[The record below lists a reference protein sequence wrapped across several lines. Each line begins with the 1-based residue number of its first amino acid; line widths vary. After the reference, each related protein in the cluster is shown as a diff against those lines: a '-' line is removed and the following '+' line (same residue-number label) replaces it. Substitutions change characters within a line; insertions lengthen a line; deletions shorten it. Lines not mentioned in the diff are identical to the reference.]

1 MSSLGSVSQ
10 VDEALVSR
18 LRENLAS
25 RQIGHGIDRLQSS
38 ASLLQV
44 LDPQQPGACRFLG
57 HLAQWV
63 DVGFSTPA
71 DLKKILTRFETSA
84 RSDFSIRDYLYFRM
98 AQGMI
103 AMAEESADAA
113 IVHFDFI
120 AGLGEEL
127 SDPQSLA
134 IVCFWKGRCL
144 RKKGEYDE
152 ALTWTLRGRDLAL
165 ELGHTRM
172 AAVMRV
178 VESWLL
184 FQKGKAREAAN
195 ILHDVQTILEPT
207 DDYVTLG
214 NIHSSYGRIARR
226 EGRYEKAVEHFAR
239 AIEEF
244 RKRDPQH
251 PNLARSLANMALAK
265 RGIALQLRRKIDK
278 AAERRRKIA
287 PDGEMKRSSA
297 AQDRQ
302 RLQQLREEALAH
314 LDDANAIYLHHPNH
328 HGVGTAHLNSGYIYL
343 DCGDF
348 DRAEAKAALAYQLGE
363 EKRDYILMGRA
374 RVLECMIENAR
385 VDEEIGESTDPG
397 AHARRA
403 MEAIREAIELAKHTQ
418 NHRLLASAY
427 LWQGLTHCN
436 AFFDNPDA
444 GRESYDL
451 ALTWNRSNH
460 PDNMWEDLQLLKSKV
475 LRRGSIDSTL
485 KAWCQG
491 AVGDKT
497 FQQITEEFAEFII
510 PRVWEREGRKISRVA
525 ERLSISPK
533 KVRRILMRAGR
544 RKPERRE
551 SS

>member
-1 MSSLGSVSQ
+1 MSPSRTTPQ
-10 VDEALVSR
+10 VDQALVFQ
-18 LRENLAS
+18 LREDLAS
-25 RQIGHGIDRLQSS
+25 RRIGHGIATLESC
-38 ASLLQV
+38 ASCLDA
-44 LDPQQPGACRFLG
+44 LDPQQPNSARLLG

-63 DVGFSTPA
+63 DVGFSSPA
-71 DLKKILTRFETSA
+71 YLKRILSRFETSS
-84 RSDFSIRDYLYFRM
+84 RSQFSIRDYLYFRM
-98 AQGMI
+98 AQGML

-113 IVHFDFI
+113 IAHFDFV
-120 AGLGEEL
+120 ANLADEL
-127 SDPQSLA
+127 DDPQSLA
-134 IVCFWKGRCL
+134 IICFWKGRCL

-165 ELGHTRM
+165 QLGHTRM

-184 FQKGKAREAAN
+184 FQKGKSREAAN
-195 ILHDVQTILEPT
+195 ILQEVQSVLEQT
-207 DDYVTLG
+207 DDCVTLG

-226 EGRYEKAVEHFAR
+226 EGRYEKAVEHFNH

-244 RKRDPQH
+244 RKRDRQH

-278 AAERRRKIA
+278 SAERRRKA
-287 PDGEMKRSSA
+287 SPNGEMKSSSA

-302 RLQQLREEALAH
+302 LLQQLREEALAH

-328 HGVGTAHLNSGYIYL
+328 HGAGTAHLNAGYIYL
-343 DCGDF
+343 DNDNF
-348 DRAEAKAALAYQLGE
+348 DRAEAKATVAYQLGE

-374 RVLECMIENAR
+374 RVLQCMVENAR
-385 VDEEIGESTDPG
+385 VDEGIAESADPG

-403 MEAIREAIELAKHTQ
+403 LESIQEAVELAKHTQ

-436 AFFDNPDA
+436 AFFDNSDA
-444 GRESYDL
+444 ARESYDL
-451 ALTWNRSNH
+451 AVNWNRSNH
-460 PDNMWEDLQLLKSKV
+460 PDTMWEDLQLLKSKV

-485 KAWCQG
+485 RAWCQG

-525 ERLSISPK
+525 ARLSISPK
-533 KVRRILMRAGR
+533 KVRRILTRAGR
-544 RKPERRE
+544 RKPEKR
-551 SS
+551 

>member
-1 MSSLGSVSQ
+1 MSQ
-10 VDEALVSR
+10 
-18 LRENLAS
+18 LREDLAS
-25 RQIGHGIDRLQSS
+25 RRIGHGI
-38 ASLLQV
+38 ASLEACASMLDA
-44 LDPQQPGACRFLG
+44 LDPQQPGAARLLG

-63 DVGFSTPA
+63 DVGFSNPA
-71 DLKKILTRFETSA
+71 NLKKILSRFETSP
-84 RSDFSIRDYLYFRM
+84 RSHFSVRDYLYFRM
-98 AQGMI
+98 AQGML
-103 AMAEESADAA
+103 AMAEESADPA
-113 IVHFDFI
+113 IAHFDFI
-120 AGLGEEL
+120 ANLVEEL
-127 SDPQSLA
+127 DDPQSLA
-134 IVCFWKGRCL
+134 IICFWKGRCL

-165 ELGHTRM
+165 ELGHARM

-184 FQKGKAREAAN
+184 FQKGKSREAAN
-195 ILHDVQTILEPT
+195 ILREAQSVLEPT

-226 EGRYEKAVEHFAR
+226 EGRYEQAVEHFQR
-239 AIEEF
+239 AIQEYK
-244 RKRDPQH
+244 RRDPQH

-278 AAERRRKIA
+278 SAERRRKASPNGAIKN
-287 PDGEMKRSSA
+287 GSV

-302 RLQQLREEALAH
+302 LLQQLREEALAH

-343 DCGDF
+343 DNDDF
-348 DRAEAKAALAYQLGE
+348 DRAEAKAAVAYQLGE

-374 RVLECMIENAR
+374 RVLQCMIENAR
-385 VDEEIGESTDPG
+385 VDEGIAESADPG

-403 MEAIREAIELAKHTQ
+403 LESVQEAVELAKHTQ

-444 GRESYDL
+444 ARESYDL
-451 ALTWNRSNH
+451 AVSWNRSNH
-460 PDNMWEDLQLLKSKV
+460 PDNMWEDLQTLKSKV

-497 FQQITEEFAEFII
+497 FQQITDEFAEFII

-525 ERLSISPK
+525 ARLSISPK
-533 KVRRILMRAGR
+533 KVRRILTRAGR
-544 RKPERRE
+544 RKPEKR
-551 SS
+551 

>member
-1 MSSLGSVSQ
+1 MSQ
-10 VDEALVSR
+10 
-18 LRENLAS
+18 LRDDLAS
-25 RQIGHGIDRLQSS
+25 RRIGHGIASLEAR
-38 ASLLQV
+38 ASLLDA
-44 LDPQQPGACRFLG
+44 LDPQQPGAARLLG

-63 DVGFSTPA
+63 DVGFSKPEH
-71 DLKKILTRFETSA
+71 LKKILSRFETSP
-84 RSDFSIRDYLYFRM
+84 RSHFSVRDYLYFRM
-98 AQGMI
+98 AQGML
-103 AMAEESADAA
+103 AMAEESADPA
-113 IVHFDFI
+113 IAHFDFI
-120 AGLGEEL
+120 ANLAEEL
-127 SDPQSLA
+127 DDPQSLA
-134 IVCFWKGRCL
+134 IICFWKGRCL

-165 ELGHTRM
+165 ELGHAGM

-184 FQKGKAREAAN
+184 FQKGKSREAAN
-195 ILHDVQTILEPT
+195 ILHEAQSVLEPT

-226 EGRYEKAVEHFAR
+226 EGRYEQAVEHFQR
-239 AIEEF
+239 AIQEYK
-244 RKRDPQH
+244 KRDLQH

-278 AAERRRKIA
+278 SAERRRKASPNGAIKNGSVA
-287 PDGEMKRSSA
+287 H
-297 AQDRQ
+297 DRQ
-302 RLQQLREEALAH
+302 LLQQLREEALAH

-328 HGVGTAHLNSGYIYL
+328 HGTGTAHLNSGYIYL
-343 DCGDF
+343 DNDDF
-348 DRAEAKAALAYQLGE
+348 ERAEAKAAVAYQLGE

-374 RVLECMIENAR
+374 RVLQCMIENAR
-385 VDEEIGESTDPG
+385 VDEGIAESADPG

-403 MEAIREAIELAKHTQ
+403 LESIQEAVELAKHTQ

-444 GRESYDL
+444 ARESYDL
-451 ALTWNRSNH
+451 AVSWNRSNH
-460 PDNMWEDLQLLKSKV
+460 PDNMWEDLQTLKSKV

-525 ERLSISPK
+525 ARLSISPK
-533 KVRRILMRAGR
+533 KVRRILTRAGR
-544 RKPERRE
+544 RKPEKR
-551 SS
+551 

>member
-1 MSSLGSVSQ
+1 MPA
-10 VDEALVSR
+10 DEALVSE

-25 RQIGHGIDRLQSS
+25 RHIAQGI
-38 ASLLQV
+38 ALLESHAALLGA
-44 LDPQQPGACRFLG
+44 LDPQQPNAARLLG

-63 DVGFSTPA
+63 DVGFSDPTQ
-71 DLKKILTRFETSA
+71 LKKVLSRFEASP
-84 RSDFSIRDYLYFRM
+84 RSHCSVRDYLYFRI

-113 IVHFDFI
+113 IAHFDFV
-120 AGLGEEL
+120 AGLSEEL
-127 SDPQSLA
+127 DDPQSLA
-134 IVCFWKGRCL
+134 ILCFWKGRCL

-165 ELGHTRM
+165 ELGHARM

-184 FQKGKAREAAN
+184 FQKGKSREAAN
-195 ILHDVQTILEPT
+195 ILQELQPILEQT

-226 EGRYEKAVEHFAR
+226 EGRYQKAVEHFTR
-239 AIEEF
+239 AIEEYK
-244 RKRDPQH
+244 KRDPQH

-278 AAERRRKIA
+278 SAERRRK
-287 PDGEMKRSSA
+287 SSA
-297 AQDRQ
+297 KGTTKDSTVAQDRQ
-302 RLQQLREEALAH
+302 LLQQLREEALAH
-314 LDDANAIYLHHPNH
+314 LDDANAIYLHHPNR
-328 HGVGTAHLNSGYIYL
+328 HGAGTAHLNAGYIYL
-343 DCGDF
+343 DNDDF
-348 DRAEAKAALAYQLGE
+348 DRAEAKAGVAYQLGE

-374 RVLECMIENAR
+374 RVLQCMTENAR
-385 VDEEIGESTDPG
+385 VDEGIAESADPG

-403 MEAIREAIELAKHTQ
+403 LESIQEAVELAKHTQ

-427 LWQGLTHCN
+427 LWQGLTHSN
-436 AFFDNPDA
+436 AFFDNPEA
-444 GRESYDL
+444 ARESYDL
-451 ALTWNRSNH
+451 AVAWNRSNH
-460 PDNMWEDLQLLKSKV
+460 PDNMWEDLQMLKSKV
-475 LRRGSIDSTL
+475 LRRGTIDSTL

-497 FQQITEEFAEFII
+497 FRQITEEFAEFII

-525 ERLSISPK
+525 ARLSISPK
-533 KVRRILMRAGR
+533 KVRRILIRAGR
-544 RKPERRE
+544 RKPEKH
-551 SS
+551 

>member
-1 MSSLGSVSQ
+1 MSPPRITPQ
-10 VDEALVSR
+10 ADEALVSQ
-18 LRENLAS
+18 LREDLAW
-25 RQIGHGIDRLQSS
+25 RRIAHGIATLEAS
-38 ASLLQV
+38 APLLDALV
-44 LDPQQPGACRFLG
+44 PQQPDAARLLG

-63 DVGFSTPA
+63 DVGFSSPA
-71 DLKKILTRFETSA
+71 HLKRILGRFETSS
-84 RSDFSIRDYLYFRM
+84 RSQFSIRDYLYFRM
-98 AQGMI
+98 AQGMV

-113 IVHFDFI
+113 IAHFDFV
-120 AGLGEEL
+120 ANLAEEL
-127 SDPQSLA
+127 DDPQSLA
-134 IVCFWKGRCL
+134 IICFWKGRCL

-165 ELGHTRM
+165 HLRHTRM

-195 ILHDVQTILEPT
+195 ILQEVQAILEQT

-226 EGRYEKAVEHFAR
+226 EGRYDKAVEHFTR
-239 AIEEF
+239 AIEEY

-278 AAERRRKIA
+278 AAERRRKA
-287 PDGEMKRSSA
+287 SPNGEVKSSSA

-328 HGVGTAHLNSGYIYL
+328 HGAGTAHLNAGYIYL
-343 DCGDF
+343 DNDNF
-348 DRAEAKAALAYQLGE
+348 DRAEAKAGVAYELGE

-374 RVLECMIENAR
+374 RVLQCMVENAR
-385 VDEEIGESTDPG
+385 VDEGIAESADPG
-397 AHARRA
+397 AHARHA
-403 MEAIREAIELAKHTQ
+403 LESIQEAVELAKHTQ

-444 GRESYDL
+444 ARESYDL
-451 ALTWNRSNH
+451 AINWNRSNH

-497 FQQITEEFAEFII
+497 FQQITEEFAGFII

-525 ERLSISPK
+525 ARLSISPK
-533 KVRRILMRAGR
+533 KVRRILTRAGR
-544 RKPERRE
+544 RKPEKR
-551 SS
+551 